1 MKKTNGNVPKG
12 DQYVSSVS
20 QGIPTGDVNDDDDDG
35 TGEEVHENCVSVHS
49 TDLIV
54 SGVNLIDESHDPSF

>member
-1 MKKTNGNVPKG
+1 MNKITGSVPKG
-12 DQYVSSVS
+12 DQSVS
-20 QGIPTGDVNDDDDDG
+20 NVPQGVPLNGAHDDDDDG

-54 SGVNLIDESHDPSF
+54 SGVNLVDESHDPS